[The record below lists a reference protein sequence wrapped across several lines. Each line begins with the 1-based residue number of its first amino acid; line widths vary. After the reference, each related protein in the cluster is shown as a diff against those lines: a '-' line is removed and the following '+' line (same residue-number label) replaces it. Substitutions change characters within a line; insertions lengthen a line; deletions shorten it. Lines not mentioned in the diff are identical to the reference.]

1 MKGKFITIEG
11 TEGVGKSTNL
21 EFIKSKIE
29 ARGLE
34 VVVTREPGGTPLAE
48 ELRKILLAKRE
59 ESFDPL
65 AELLVVF
72 AARSQHIREVILP
85 ALQRGCW
92 VLSDRFTDATYA
104 YQGYGRG
111 LSVKNIVILEKLVQ
125 QGLQPDATFYLDID
139 VKLGLERAAVR
150 ADLDRFEEEKVEF
163 FEKVRSGYLTRI
175 KAQPARFIIVDAS
188 RPLHNVQK
196 EIAKKIDQMFSSH
209 ISMH

>member
-1 MKGKFITIEG
+1 MKGKFITLEG

-21 EFIKSKIE
+21 EFIKNNIE

-48 ELRKILLAKRE
+48 ELRKILLTKRE

-72 AARSQHIREVILP
+72 AARSQHIHEVILP
-85 ALQRGCW
+85 AVRRGCW
-92 VLSDRFTDATYA
+92 VLSDRFTDATFA

-111 LSVKNIVILEKLVQ
+111 LSLRHISILEKLVQ

-139 VKLGLERAAVR
+139 VKLGLERASAR
-150 ADLDRFEEEKVEF
+150 AELDRFEEEKIEF
-163 FEKVRSGYLTRI
+163 FEKVRKGYLARI
-175 KAQPARFIIVDAS
+175 KSQPDRFFVIDAS
-188 RPLHNVQK
+188 QKLLNVQQD
-196 EIAKKIDQMFSSH
+196 IVKKIDHLFSSL